1 METRSA
7 ALSDTVWVET
17 ATATEII
24 ADFRSLKQYITKP
37 KGQTDAHKTLL
48 RCVSFLRIAQAKT
61 SPLHIN
67 RGISV
72 GDPVWRIWAVLQTV
86 NALTIAGAQE

>member
-24 ADFRSLKQYITKP
+24 ADFRKLKQYITKS
-37 KGQTDAHKTLL
+37 KEKTDTHKTLL

-72 GDPVWRIWAVLQTV
+72 GGPVWHIWAVLQTV

>member
-37 KGQTDAHKTLL
+37 KEQTDTHKTLL
-48 RCVSFLRIAQAKT
+48 RCVCFLRIAQAKT

-72 GDPVWRIWAVLQTV
+72 GGPVWRIWAVLQTV